1 MKGFEHYDWKID
13 SLQNIANEAKK
24 INIKS
29 AHRSGADA
37 KQFISNMV
45 SIEHCS
51 FNVGLFL

>member
-1 MKGFEHYDWKID
+1 VKGFEHYDWKID